1 MNVRREFQ
9 EFFNVSNG
17 VISALRGCSLSRVEE
32 EILSTT
38 LTKLRT
44 ALNRNQAK
52 GNAPRV

>member
-1 MNVRREFQ
+1 MNVRREIQ
-9 EFFNVSNG
+9 EFASASNG
-17 VISALRGCSLSRVEE
+17 VMSALRGTSLTRIEE
-32 EILSTT
+32 DVLNTT

>member
-1 MNVRREFQ
+1 MNVRREIQ
-9 EFFNVSNG
+9 EFSNASNG
-17 VISALRGCSLSRVEE
+17 VMSALRGCSLSRIEE
-32 EILSTT
+32 DILSTT